1 MPESR
6 SVRSS
11 TTTQRKLQGESDKAK
26 PDQLEKTPKEQQ
38 SHHQASVMK
47 PPVARQQSRVAPQK
61 ETKQPA
67 NLTQTAQFEKAGGRP
82 RITTQ
87 SKSFRTKLSTAFK
100 RGMSSHQPFRF
111 LDLPAEVRNSI
122 YELSIQ
128 GPHQYLAHVRL
139 PSLAQVSRQVRDEV
153 LPIFFSTT
161 TFNVIVG
168 CNFDDWQTRFKRP
181 RTEAPT
187 DSTAG
192 SDALHTSRRVDRI
205 LASAGDAVI
214 LRHVVFQAVKDGSR
228 LSPLNNYVAGHFR
241 SPRGYQ
247 GGLWLLEDCLL
258 VTIELHQ
265 SREAGLEFVMSAGS
279 DVFVARLQEA
289 FPAVQPVKIK
299 AFKIASRERSKGFKL
314 GDLREITKAFHLT
327 TSHTPP
333 R

>member
-6 SVRSS
+6 RVRSS
-11 TTTQRKLQGESDKAK
+11 TTAQRNLQGESDKAK
-26 PDQLEKTPKEQQ
+26 PDQLDKTPKGQQ
-38 SHHQASVMK
+38 SHLQDLVMK
-47 PPVARQQSRVAPQK
+47 PLVARQQERVALQK

-67 NLTQTAQFEKAGGRP
+67 NLTQTAQFAKASARP
-82 RITTQ
+82 RISTQ
-87 SKSFRTKLSTAFK
+87 SKFRTKLSTTIRRA
-100 RGMSSHQPFRF
+100 MPSHQPFRF
-111 LDLPAEVRNSI
+111 LNLPAEVRNSI

-128 GPHQYLAHVRL
+128 GPSQYLAHSRL

-192 SDALHTSRRVDRI
+192 SDALHASRRVDRI

-214 LRHVVFQAVKDGSR
+214 LRHVVFQAVEDGSR
-228 LSPLNNYVAGHFR
+228 LSALNNYVAGHFR

-247 GGLWLLEDCLL
+247 GGLWLLEHCLL
-258 VTIELHQ
+258 VTIELHS
-265 SREAGLEFVMSAGS
+265 SREVGLEFVMSAGS

-299 AFKIASRERSKGFKL
+299 AFKIASRDRFKGFKL
-314 GDLREITKAFHLT
+314 GDLRDITKAFRLT